1 MSQSP
6 PQTPDTMDQV
16 SQVLT
21 LDDSENGRLSESLLT
36 ATNNPALARLAGAVR
51 GQSTSNSA
59 ESYSRMHNRH
69 NRS

>member
-1 MSQSP
+1 MSQS
-6 PQTPDTMDQV
+6 TYKAPDTGENV
-16 SQVLT
+16 SQVLAV
-21 LDDSENGRLSESLLT
+21 DDRENGRLSEGQLT

-51 GQSTSNSA
+51 GQSVGNSA